1 MAAAAKQGS
10 TTSGHGGF
18 HPTVVV
24 GGNGQFKIYGSPIA
38 TTGHAIAPH
47 VKPKSPPHGSVVLG
61 SSKMLVYGQP
71 VVLVGDGT
79 ACGDTVVSG
88 EPRFNVG

>member
-1 MAAAAKQGS
+1 
-10 TTSGHGGF
+10 
-18 HPTVVV
+18 
-24 GGNGQFKIYGSPIA
+24 
-38 TTGHAIAPH
+38 
-47 VKPKSPPHGSVVLG
+47 
-61 SSKMLVYGQP
+61 MLVYGQP